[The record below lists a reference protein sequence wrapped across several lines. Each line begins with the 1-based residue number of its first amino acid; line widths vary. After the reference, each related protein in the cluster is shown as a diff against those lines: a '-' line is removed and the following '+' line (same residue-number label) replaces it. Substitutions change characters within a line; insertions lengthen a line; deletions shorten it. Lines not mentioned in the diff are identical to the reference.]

1 MDHLLEHLVFKAR
14 PKNPDLDK
22 QFNQRGARSN
32 GSTWLD
38 RTNYFELFQATDDNL
53 KWAIDMEADRMVNS
67 FIRKSDLNTE
77 FTVVRNEYEMGENSP
92 FSVMLK
98 RLQSVAFDWHSYGR
112 STIGNRSDIENVRE
126 ENLQAFYRM

>member
-1 MDHLLEHLVFKAR
+1 
-14 PKNPDLDK
+14 
-22 QFNQRGARSN
+22 
-32 GSTWLD
+32 
-38 RTNYFELFQATDDNL
+38 
-53 KWAIDMEADRMVNS
+53 MVNS